1 MNRNGTM
8 IAPRKAHTN
17 SHMKL
22 RLLLPFAFAFLAN
35 ALLAQPAN
43 KIWAYAIGDW
53 RDGPVVTISPLFET
67 TEAFTTLM
75 LIKRVKQDYAPFAKI
90 MDIDVMRFATT
101 EEGELSRTTLKGK
114 YEARKLTVNMLEATP
129 APTKETVEPE
139 KH

>member
-8 IAPRKAHTN
+8 IAPRKPQTDPR
-17 SHMKL
+17 MKL
-22 RLLLPFAFAFLAN
+22 RLILPFAFAFLAN
-35 ALLAQPAN
+35 ALLAQPPN
-43 KIWAYAIGDW
+43 RIWAYAIGDW

-67 TEAFTTLM
+67 TEAFTTPM

-114 YEARKLTVNMLEATP
+114 YEARKLTVNMLEATTAP
-129 APTKETVEPE
+129 AKETVEPE